1 MINLLEVECNYG
13 IDRSGHAYN
22 KVEGQWQRVEAVEK
36 KMEVLQGY
44 MLKNALEGDRE
55 ALNHMIIACVNAYNH
70 MYGVTNEDDDMTLKE
85 AEEYV
90 LQDYEKVD
98 AAFSIGE
105 FDYSYEEIDELG
117 ERIEI
122 LLKVYGT
129 IYALRNDEEPIH
141 YDDQDMLKSL
151 INGEL
156 H

>member
-1 MINLLEVECNYG
+1 MISILEVKHNYG
-13 IDRSGHAYN
+13 IDRLGEEYN
-22 KVEGQWQRVEAVEK
+22 KVEGQWQRIKATEK
-36 KMEVLQGY
+36 KMGVLQGH
-44 MLKNALEGDRE
+44 MIKNALEGDRE

-70 MYGVTNEDDDMTLKE
+70 MYGVTNEDEDMTIKE

>member
-1 MINLLEVECNYG
+1 
-13 IDRSGHAYN
+13 
-22 KVEGQWQRVEAVEK
+22 
-36 KMEVLQGY
+36 
-44 MLKNALEGDRE
+44 
-55 ALNHMIIACVNAYNH
+55 MIIACVNAYNH
-70 MYGVTNEDDDMTLKE
+70 MYGVANEDDDMTIKE

-129 IYALRNDEEPIH
+129 IYALCNDEEPIH

>member
-117 ERIEI
+117 KRIEI
-122 LLKVYGT
+122 LLRIYGT
-129 IYALRNDEEPIH
+129 IYALSNNEEQID
-141 YDDQDMLKSL
+141 YDDYDMLKRL
-151 INGEL
+151 ISE
-156 H
+156 

>member
-1 MINLLEVECNYG
+1 MIK
-13 IDRSGHAYN
+13 IA
-22 KVEGQWQRVEAVEK
+22 
-36 KMEVLQGY
+36 
-44 MLKNALEGDRE
+44 LKGDRE

-117 ERIEI
+117 KRIEI
-122 LLKVYGT
+122 LLRIYGT
-129 IYALRNDEEPIH
+129 IYALSNNEEQID
-141 YDDQDMLKSL
+141 YDDYDMLKRL
-151 INGEL
+151 ISE
-156 H
+156 

>member
-1 MINLLEVECNYG
+1 MGLETMRSDNEHCFQVCGVKKSLLFYFFDTAMIKNDYLLVESNDTMKSNL
-13 IDRSGHAYN
+13 
-22 KVEGQWQRVEAVEK
+22 
-36 KMEVLQGY
+36 
-44 MLKNALEGDRE
+44 
-55 ALNHMIIACVNAYNH
+55 
-70 MYGVTNEDDDMTLKE
+70 E